1 MAHRIPMIER
11 NTRPWHGITEGD
23 NQMERNPV
31 FAECPVCNGESVCLG
46 ELGVMVWY
54 RCRNCG
60 HEFYIDDYDYELDYS
75 GIDELDI

>member
-1 MAHRIPMIER
+1 
-11 NTRPWHGITEGD
+11 
-23 NQMERNPV
+23 MEWNPV